1 MLATK
6 RILILSAVLLTVPP
20 ARADINTFA
29 DPLFLVAPELPH
41 DALLHFEDLGTGW
54 IEPGVRRIGFEFL
67 FKSEIQDA
75 QGKNARLAVDPLVWL
90 HWDVTGQRPSLAY
103 QITDNGVMHLRGSRR
118 GALINVTW
126 SY

>member
-6 RILILSAVLLTVPP
+6 KFLMLSAVLLTAPP
-20 ARADINTFA
+20 VRADNNTFA
-29 DPLFLVAPELPH
+29 DPLFVVAQELSH
-41 DALLHFEDLGTGW
+41 DAQLRFEDLGTGW
-54 IEPGVRRIGFEFL
+54 IEPGVRRIGFEPL

-75 QGKNARLAVDPLVWL
+75 QQKKPRLADPLVWL
-90 HWDVTGQRPSLAY
+90 HWDATGQRPSLAY
-103 QITDNGVMHLRGSRR
+103 QFTDNGVMRFRGLRH